1 MLQKASI
8 LIRYTQFS
16 ESNEQYDNIPVDV
29 SGDNVPDQID
39 SFDRDVIPDSLYQN
53 IIRCQYKRPTPV
65 QKYGLSIGIAGRDLM
80 ACAQTGKNRYYFCHL
95 QVQVKQLV
103 SYFLLLH
110 PC

>member
-80 ACAQTGKNRYYFCHL
+80 ACAQTGKIKKSQDYL
-95 QVQVKQLV
+95 QVQVRQQAFY
-103 SYFLLLH
+103 SLLFH
-110 PC
+110 